1 MADAKISALTALAS
15 GHATGDLIP
24 IVDVSDTTQ
33 AASGTTKKTTI
44 ANLLANLPGPTD
56 AVGISFTGQSLTG
69 SNASTLLNL
78 SGTWNTTGTPTALKV
93 NITDTA
99 SNASSLLQD
108 WQVGGV
114 SVMNL
119 RKDGRLTTGEIRP
132 VSVYVTYAQLTSSS
146 TGPFNLGSDAGIG
159 WGSATNP
166 NSVFDT
172 IFRRHAAGVLRAGDS
187 STGIRGLLGGGA
199 SVASAAALPAPTGRV
214 FHVTGTTTITSI
226 TSTNFQSGT
235 VITMIFDAS
244 LTVTH
249 GGNIILAGAAN
260 FSATANDTLTMA
272 YDGTNWY
279 EVCRSVN

>member
-44 ANLLANLPGPTD
+44 ADLLANLPGPTN

-69 SNASTLLNL
+69 SNASTMLNL
-78 SGTWNTTGTPTALKV
+78 AGTWNTSGTPTALKV

-108 WQVGGV
+108 WQVSGV

-132 VSVYVTYAQLTSSS
+132 ANVSVGYAQITSSA
-146 TGPFNLGSDAGIG
+146 TGPINLGSDAAIG
-159 WGSATNP
+159 WGPATIP

-172 IFRRHAAGVLRAGDS
+172 IFRRHATGVLRVGDS

-199 SVASAAALPAPTGRV
+199 SVASASALPVPTGRV
-214 FHVTGTTTITSI
+214 FHVTGTTTVTSI
-226 TSTNFQSGT
+226 TSTNFQAGT

-244 LTVTH
+244 LTFTH
-249 GGNIILAGAAN
+249 GSNIILAGGVN